1 MSGRQGQKVLLLSG
15 YDARSHH
22 HWHQQLTTGLPHIQ
36 WTVLSLKDRHFAWR
50 MGGNALSFK
59 AAHEPKLSGTYDRVV
74 ATSMTDLVTLR
85 AWYPKLT
92 RVPNLLYFHENQ
104 FAYPINHRQ
113 QGLLEIQLR
122 SLLNALAAD
131 QLAFNSLYNRH
142 TFLAGVEHFCQRMP
156 DGIPAGLTEQLADRS
171 VVLPVPISDCCVPDQ
186 NKQSDQPLQIVWN
199 HRWEHDKG
207 PDTLLA
213 LMQLCANHT
222 VGKTFRFHVL
232 GQQFRQVPAAM
243 QMILDHHG
251 AQCEHIGYLDDHQAY
266 LHVLRQADVALS
278 TATHDFQGLA
288 LLEAVACGCT
298 PVVPDRLAYP
308 EYYPK
313 QYRYRSTPETPGQ
326 EAKVILEK
334 LLALP
339 TDPVSVNP
347 LKWQSLKPRYEQWL
361 S

>member
-1 MSGRQGQKVLLLSG
+1 VNGRQRLKVLLLSG
-15 YDARSHH
+15 YDARSHQ
-22 HWHQQLTTGLPHIQ
+22 HWHQQLSNGLDHIE
-36 WTVLSLKDRHFAWR
+36 WTILCLKDRHFAWR

-59 AAHEPKLSGTYDRVV
+59 AAYEDCLNQAYDRVV

-85 AWYPKLT
+85 AWYPQMS

-104 FAYPINHRQ
+104 FAYPVNHRQ

-122 SLLNALAAD
+122 SILNALAAD
-131 QLAFNSLYNRH
+131 RLAFNSQHNRH
-142 TFLAGVEHFCQRMP
+142 TFLTGVEQFCQRMP
-156 DGIPAGLTEQLADRS
+156 DGIPVGLVKQLTEQS
-171 VVLPVPISDCCVPDQ
+171 EVLPVPISDHCVPDPH
-186 NKQSDQPLQIVWN
+186 KPSDQPLQIVWN

-213 LMQLCANHT
+213 LMQLCAHHPT
-222 VGKTFRFHVL
+222 ARHFRFHVL
-232 GQQFRQVPAAM
+232 GQQFRQLPAAM
-243 QMILDHHG
+243 QQIQDQHA
-251 AQCEHIGYLDDHQAY
+251 AQCAHIGHIEDHRQY
-266 LHVLRQADVALS
+266 LHVLRQADAVLS

-308 EYYPK
+308 EYYPS
-313 QYRYRSTPETPGQ
+313 QHRYPSTPDAPDQ
-326 EAKVILEK
+326 EARAMLEQ

-339 TDPVSVNP
+339 AEPVPVDS
-347 LKWQSLKPRYEQWL
+347 LKWQHLKPRYEQWL